1 MADGAENTNTNVK
14 PEKVKSK
21 EKKKSKDQKL
31 SVLETHGYTVGRSV
45 GTGSYATVKVINC
58 IIHIIVSIKLSAN
71 TIHNE
76 NCLFKIIIDKKNIQY
91 NSF

>member
-1 MADGAENTNTNVK
+1 MADGSENTNTNVK

-45 GTGSYATVKVINC
+45 GSGSYATVKVINC
-58 IIHIIVSIKLSAN
+58 IMFIITIVPLTFSAN
-71 TIHNE
+71 TIPT
-76 NCLFKIIIDKKNIQY
+76 Q
-91 NSF
+91 